1 MVELYNIACTTAYP
15 LDGNQIVCSSSAKH
29 YRIAVLEK
37 TAMTER
43 KANPELGLIIPCY
56 NEEDVLP
63 DLLDELN
70 KLDQA
75 LPGPVYF
82 LFVDDGSTDAT
93 AAILTD
99 LCNRDER
106 FACLSFSRNFG
117 HQDAVSAG
125 LQHARGDLV
134 TVLDADL
141 QDPPSVI
148 PAFVEKWR
156 EGYDV
161 VYGVRANRKESL
173 PLRLAYRLFYRIL
186 KKIAN
191 IEVPLDA
198 GDFAL
203 MDRRVVD
210 VINRMPEHNRF
221 IRGLR
226 GWVGFRQT
234 GVRYERQSRRSGTSK
249 YSVGRLI
256 KLALDGLVS
265 FSAVPLRLASWFGAM
280 AALLGFCYLAYAL
293 VCWIIGSTLP
303 PGWTSTIVTI
313 LFLGGVQ
320 LMVLGILGDY
330 IGRIFDEV
338 KNRPHYVHRAKVGWL
353 ANEPHNKSADAE
365 NLRHP
370 ISTP

>member
-1 MVELYNIACTTAYP
+1 
-15 LDGNQIVCSSSAKH
+15 
-29 YRIAVLEK
+29 
-37 TAMTER
+37 MTKR
-43 KANPELGLIIPCY
+43 KPTPELGIVIPCY
-56 NEEDVLP
+56 NEEAVLAK
-63 DLLDELN
+63 LLDA
-70 KLDQA
+70 LDALDEA
-75 LPGPVYF
+75 LPLPVFF

-93 AAILTD
+93 LAILAEV
-99 LCNRDER
+99 CSRDPR

-117 HQDAVSAG
+117 HQNAVSAG
-125 LQHARGDLV
+125 LQHVRGDV
-134 TVLDADL
+134 VAVLDADL
-141 QDPPSVI
+141 QDPPSVLETFI
-148 PAFVEKWR
+148 EKWR

-161 VYGVRANRKESL
+161 VYGIRTNRKESL

-191 IEVPLDA
+191 VEVPLDA

-234 GVRYERQSRRSGTSK
+234 GVPYERQSRRSGTSK
-249 YSVGRLI
+249 YSLGKLT
-256 KLALDGLVS
+256 KLALDGLLS
-265 FSAVPLRLASWFGAM
+265 FSAVPLRLASWLGAL
-280 AALLGFCYLAYAL
+280 AAFLGFCYLVYAL
-293 VCWIIGSTLP
+293 ICWTIGITLP
-303 PGWTSTIVTI
+303 QGWTSTIVII

-338 KNRPHYVHRAKVGWL
+338 KNRPHYVQRTTLGWL
-353 ANEPHNKSADAE
+353 EE
-365 NLRHP
+365 
-370 ISTP
+370 

>member
-1 MVELYNIACTTAYP
+1 
-15 LDGNQIVCSSSAKH
+15 
-29 YRIAVLEK
+29 
-37 TAMTER
+37 MTQR
-43 KANPELGLIIPCY
+43 KPNPELGIVIPCY
-56 NEEDVLP
+56 NEEEVLP
-63 DLLDELN
+63 ELLDELDT
-70 KLDQA
+70 LDKA
-75 LPGPVYF
+75 LPLPVFF

-93 AAILTD
+93 LAILTEV
-99 LCNRDER
+99 CSRDPR

-125 LQHARGDLV
+125 LQHVRGDLV
-134 TVLDADL
+134 AILDADL
-141 QDPPSVI
+141 QDPPSVLE
-148 PAFVEKWR
+148 AFVDKWR
-156 EGYDV
+156 DGYDV
-161 VYGVRANRKESL
+161 VYGIRTNRKETL
-173 PLRLAYRLFYRIL
+173 PLRLAYRLFYRLL

-234 GVRYERQSRRSGTSK
+234 GVPYERQARRSGTSK
-249 YSVGRLI
+249 YSVRKLT
-256 KLALDGLVS
+256 KLAFDGLMS
-265 FSAVPLRLASWFGAM
+265 FSAVPLRLASWLGAM
-280 AALLGFCYLAYAL
+280 AAFLGFCYLGYAL
-293 VCWIIGSTLP
+293 ICWIIGITLP
-303 PGWTSTIVTI
+303 PGWTSTIVII

-338 KNRPHYVHRAKVGWL
+338 KNRPHYIQRTTLGWL
-353 ANEPHNKSADAE
+353 ED
-365 NLRHP
+365 
-370 ISTP
+370 

>member
-1 MVELYNIACTTAYP
+1 
-15 LDGNQIVCSSSAKH
+15 
-29 YRIAVLEK
+29 
-37 TAMTER
+37 MTQR
-43 KANPELGLIIPCY
+43 KATPELGVVIPCY
-56 NEEDVLP
+56 NEEEVLP
-63 DLLDELN
+63 ELFNELDE
-70 KLDQA
+70 LDQA
-75 LPGPVYF
+75 LPFPVYF
-82 LFVDDGSTDAT
+82 LFVDDGSTDQT
-93 AAILTD
+93 LEILAAA
-99 LCNRDER
+99 CRRDPR

-125 LQHARGDLV
+125 LQHVRGDLV
-134 TVLDADL
+134 AVLDADL
-141 QDPPSVI
+141 QDPPSVL

-161 VYGVRANRKESL
+161 VYGVRTNRKETL
-173 PLRLAYRLFYRIL
+173 PLRLAYALFYRIL

-191 IEVPLDA
+191 VEVPLDA

-234 GVRYERQSRRSGTSK
+234 GVPYERLSRRSGASK
-249 YSVGRLI
+249 YGVGKLV
-256 KLALDGLVS
+256 KLAFDGLMS
-265 FSAVPLRLASWFGAM
+265 FSAVPLRLASWFGAL
-280 AALLGFCYLAYAL
+280 AAFLGFCYLVYAL
-293 VCWIIGSTLP
+293 VCWTIGIALP
-303 PGWTSTIVTI
+303 KGWTSTIVII

-338 KNRPHYVHRAKVGWL
+338 KNRPHYIQRTTLGWL
-353 ANEPHNKSADAE
+353 DRQPHNEPADAE
-365 NLRHP
+365 NVRRP
-370 ISTP
+370 ISQP